1 MLLRRL
7 RGLRRSL
14 AARGL
19 AGTLFHALDV
29 RAGRNATSEAPSP
42 TPGIPPGNGPAI
54 LVIDALMPD
63 PTRDSGSVRMLG
75 ILTLLRDIGW
85 NVAFAPDSG
94 RSTAGERDALQ
105 REGIE
110 VVGIAGATPLPRWL
124 EHNSDRLGAA
134 MLCRHDV
141 AAMHFDLVRAM
152 APRARIAFDTVD
164 LHGLREERTAKV
176 NGDRALLRS
185 ARRSWDVE
193 RKLASRSEVTF
204 VVSPVEQELLRK
216 EAPGARVELLS
227 NIHEVAG
234 RASSFEQRRG
244 MLFVGGFGHPPNRDA
259 AHWLVERILPL
270 LHEQVPAIPLH
281 LVGSISEA
289 ERQHLER
296 EHVHVH
302 GQVPDLTPLMESC
315 LVAVAPLRAGAG
327 VKGKVNSAMSH
338 GLPVVA
344 TTMAAEGMHLL
355 DGHDVLLADTAE
367 QFASAVARLSR
378 DRPLWDS
385 LSRHGM
391 ENIQR
396 HFSRA
401 QARRTLLSAFGEP
414 LSPP

>member
-7 RGLRRSL
+7 RGLRHSL
-14 AARGL
+14 ALRGL
-19 AGTLFHALDV
+19 TGTLLHAIDIQ
-29 RAGRNATSEAPSP
+29 AGRDATTNAPS
-42 TPGIPPGNGPAI
+42 TAQIPLGNGPAI
-54 LVIDALMPD
+54 LVIDAVMPD
-63 PTRDSGSVRMLG
+63 PTRDSGSVRMFG

-85 NVAFAPDSG
+85 NVVFAPDSG
-94 RSTAGERDALQ
+94 RSTASERDALQ
-105 REGIE
+105 RQEIE
-110 VVGIAGATPLPRWL
+110 VIGIPGSPSLPGWL
-124 EHNSDRLGAA
+124 EDNGNRLGAT

-141 AAMHFDLVRAM
+141 AAMHFDLVRAL

-164 LHGLREERTAKV
+164 LHGLREERTARV
-176 NGDRALLRS
+176 SGDRALLRIS
-185 ARRSWDVE
+185 RRSWNVE

-216 EAPGARVELLS
+216 EVPGARVELLS
-227 NIHEVAG
+227 NIHEVVG
-234 RASSFEQRRG
+234 RTSSFAQRHG

-270 LHEQVPAIPLH
+270 LHEQVPAMPLH
-281 LVGSISEA
+281 LVGAIGGE
-289 ERQHLER
+289 ERRLLER

-302 GQVPDLTPLMESC
+302 GQVADLTPLMEAC

-344 TTMAAEGMHLL
+344 TTIAAEGMHLL
-355 DGHDVLLADTAE
+355 DGHDVLVADTAE
-367 QFASAVARLSR
+367 QFAAAIALLSR
-378 DRPLWDS
+378 DRLLWEG

-401 QARRTLLSAFGEP
+401 QARRVLESSFGEP
-414 LSPP
+414 FAPV